1 MVPEV
6 RDPVPPWI
14 ADLRTAATLTQ
25 LEAIVADVG
34 RLRRFVDLGDYDG
47 HLVERISGRLEVLLQ
62 LYLPTAAELI
72 RDGKDVDEAIAAV
85 DRRAHELR
93 RKLGALTK
101 EERQ

>member
-1 MVPEV
+1 MKKQLE
-6 RDPVPPWI
+6 PWI
-14 ADLRTAATLTQ
+14 VDLRTAATLTQ
-25 LEAIVADVG
+25 LEGIVEDVG

-47 HLVERISGRLEVLLQ
+47 YLVERIGGRLEVLLN

-72 RDGKDVDEAIAAV
+72 RDGKDVDAAIAAV
-85 DRRAHELR
+85 DRRVHELR